1 MSNTTGIPA
10 ELAVEKVLEDLKGFR
25 AFLAGSA
32 AAAIAHDKP
41 MAYTDVDVFTP
52 NQGVYYTAIQRL
64 KDSGYSVAND
74 RFELMWDRQMNIGF
88 NKWHTNSM
96 KLIDDLTGTEVNV
109 IYKLVDG
116 HETTSLSQVIE
127 SFDFGLL
134 GMGFDLHT
142 SNFHDM
148 RSYLFP
154 GFTQLASQTGWG
166 IPLPLLEYRH
176 RQLSRGLM
184 SQHIMLRTPGRYAR
198 YAGEYGYDLSLVKP
212 VLIDGYIQYSSYKL
226 DRTKPED
233 RALGEIAKA
242 LAIHLEDDAF
252 DELQKFEQELPKAD
266 GLDQVLASL
275 E

>member
-25 AFLAGSA
+25 AFLTGSA
-32 AAAIAHDKP
+32 AAAVAHDKP
-41 MAYTDVDVFTP
+41 LAYTDIDVFTP

-64 KDSGYSVAND
+64 KDVGYTVANE

-88 NKWHTNSM
+88 NRWHTNSM
-96 KLIDDLTGTEVNV
+96 KLLDDLTGTEVNI

-116 HETTSLSQVIE
+116 HETTTLAQVIE

-134 GMGFDLHT
+134 GMGYNLK
-142 SNFHDM
+142 SGNYHDM

-154 GFTQLASQTGWG
+154 GFAKLGQDTGWG
-166 IPLPLLEYRH
+166 IPLPLLEYRQG
-176 RQLSRGLM
+176 QLSKGLM
-184 SQHIMLRTPGRYAR
+184 SQHIMLRTPGRYTR
-198 YAGEYGYDLSLVKP
+198 YADEYGYDLSLVKP
-212 VLIDGYIQYSSYKL
+212 VLVDGYLKYHEYKSN
-226 DRTKPED
+226 RSKPED
-233 RALGEIAKA
+233 QALGQIA
-242 LAIHLEDDAF
+242 LALSQHMEF
-252 DELQKFEQELPKAD
+252 DEFNELRKFEADLPKAD

>member
-1 MSNTTGIPA
+1 MSNTTGVPA
-10 ELAVEKVLEDLKGFR
+10 DLAVEKVLADLKGFR
-25 AFLAGSA
+25 AFLTGSS

-41 MAYTDVDVFTP
+41 MAYTDIDVFAP

-64 KDSGYSVAND
+64 KDLGYQVANE
-74 RFELMWDRQMNIGF
+74 RFELMWDRQMDIGF
-88 NKWHTNSM
+88 NRWHTNSM
-96 KLIDDLTGTEVNV
+96 KLNDPTTGTEVNI

-134 GMGFDLHT
+134 AMGFNLKT
-142 SNFHDM
+142 GNYHDM

-154 GFTQLASQTGWG
+154 GFAPLAQAQGWG
-166 IPLPLLEYRH
+166 IPLPMLEYRH
-176 RQLSRGLM
+176 DKLAQGLM

-198 YAGEYGYDLSLVKP
+198 YADEYGYDLSLVKP
-212 VLIDGYIQYSSYKL
+212 VLVDGYLKYHEYKSN
-226 DRTKPED
+226 RTKPED
-233 RALGEIAKA
+233 QALGKIA
-242 LAIHLEDDAF
+242 LALSQHMQFDEF
-252 DELQKFEQELPKAD
+252 DELRTFEADLPKAD